1 MSRIECQV
9 ILSPTE
15 MQSSIVSEGGK
26 IDFVGSER
34 QTDSQTKMKVAFAD
48 SRGNVLATSV
58 KDDGFPDIGL
68 DFLWTYVHQNGD
80 IKSVYLFE
88 DDSDPVARKV
98 KQRANGDVVVTRFD
112 EKEYTERDVVEM
124 LCYAVAHS
132 GITAKEMREKV
143 EETIKWFKEC
153 K

>member
-9 ILSPTE
+9 ILSPTDR
-15 MQSSIVSEGGK
+15 QSNIVSEGGR

-34 QTDSQTKMKVAFAD
+34 QTEQQTRIKIAFAD
-48 SRGNVLATSV
+48 SRGNELATSI
-58 KDDGFPDIGL
+58 KGDGFPDIGL

-88 DDSDPVARKV
+88 DDSDPMTRKV
-98 KQRANGDVVVTRFD
+98 KLKQNGDVVVARFD
-112 EKEYTERDVVEM
+112 DKEYTERDVVEM
-124 LCYAVAHS
+124 LCYAVAHA
-132 GITAKEMREKV
+132 GITSKEMREKV

>member
-9 ILSPTE
+9 TMSPTDR
-15 MQSSIVSEGGK
+15 QSSIVYKDGK
-26 IDFVGSER
+26 IDFVGCDR
-34 QTDSQTKMKVAFAD
+34 QTEDQTRMKIAFAD
-48 SRGNVLATSV
+48 RRGNELATSI
-58 KDDGFPDIGL
+58 KGDGFPDIGL

-88 DDSDPVARKV
+88 DHSDPAARKV
-98 KQRANGDVVVTRFD
+98 KQRSNGDVVVTRFD

-132 GITAKEMREKV
+132 GITSKEMREKV